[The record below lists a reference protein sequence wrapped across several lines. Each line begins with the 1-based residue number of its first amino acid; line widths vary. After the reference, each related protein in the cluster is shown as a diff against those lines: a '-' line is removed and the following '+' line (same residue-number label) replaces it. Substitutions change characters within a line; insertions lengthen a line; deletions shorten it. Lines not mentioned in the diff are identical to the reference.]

1 METNTQITTKITNGM
16 TTYSCSF
23 KSTVEANTWLAGQN
37 NVVIKKMSVATT
49 GAGHKITDI
58 TFDFVTSEQDTNKK
72 YQVTEVTKTRFYLKS
87 NPEKFRR
94 KWQEK
99 NPQYTFITSV
109 ARHYAMRLIGGNAG
123 FIKIIN
129 EKHIVLYSFKCN

>member
-16 TTYSCSF
+16 TTYACSF

-37 NVVIKKMSVATT
+37 NIVIKKMSVATT

-58 TFDFVTSEQDTNKK
+58 TFDYVTSEQDTNKK
-72 YQVTEVTKTRFYLKS
+72 YQVTEVKKTRFYIKS
-87 NPEKFRR
+87 KPDKIRR
-94 KWQEK
+94 KWEEK
-99 NPQYTFITSV
+99 NPQYTFVTSV
-109 ARHYAMRLIGGNAG
+109 AKHRAMSLVGGSVG
-123 FIKIIN
+123 FIRIIN